1 MKHILTI
8 IISIF
13 ISITSFAQ
21 GVINEGFESGGL
33 HPFMSFSSVGTF
45 SSAPGIKANNSFGS
59 SNVFGF
65 GKSTC
70 SSSCFDVY
78 KTTLTITFPAPTY
91 VYSIKWKEMEI
102 YGNWGSQGQVFL
114 DGVALSTVGLGAQ
127 PVNSGSADASPRLI
141 NLSINQTVSSIVFV
155 VNDITNA
162 SEIIIDDL
170 EILTVNLI
178 NGYEYWFDNDF
189 ANKTTTPVAP
199 TQQLVVNQLVS
210 TSGLTSGIHTFN
222 FRSFDNNG
230 VYSSVASSFFYKT
243 SAISNNP
250 NPTVVAYEYW
260 LDNDFANAVTVSTPA
275 QQQVNVNELIS
286 MSAIPSGIHTFN
298 IRFKDNLNV
307 WSSVASSFFYKTSA
321 ISNNPNPTVVAYEYW
336 LDYDFANAV
345 AVSTPAQQQVNVNE
359 LISMSAIPSGIHTF
373 NIRFKDNLNVWSS
386 VASSFFYKS
395 AQQTVVQNQVVGY
408 RYWFDNDFANAVYMP
423 LTANQ
428 QVNVMDNLDMTQ
440 IAKGMH
446 QVHFQFK
453 DTLQHWS
460 VVVADS
466 VEKISLPIANFAY
479 TPQASCDSTTV
490 QFSDLSIDGDTY
502 FWEFGDGATDTTAT
516 PTHSYYTPGSYLVS
530 LTVIDT
536 LTLADST
543 YQTAIF
549 ITGNTAHSFAITTC
563 DSYTSPSGNYTF
575 TTSGTYYDTIPNQW
589 GCDSLLTILA
599 TINYASSSTDVIT
612 ACNSYTW
619 IDGNTYTANNNTA
632 THILTNAAGCDSI
645 VTLNLTINTVDVSVT
660 QNSTILTANVTG
672 ATYQWLDCD
681 NGYAV
686 INGETNQSFTATQNG
701 NYAVEVLQ
709 NNCTDTS
716 SCYSVTNVSV
726 VQLENDNLFRLYPN
740 PVSSILNIE
749 TNNNISIKIVSI
761 LGETIV
767 EKKLLTGKNSIDVS
781 TLATG
786 IYFIQSENGENV
798 KFIKK

>member
-286 MSAIPSGIHTFN
+286 
-298 IRFKDNLNV
+298 L
-307 WSSVASSFFYKTSA
+307 
-321 ISNNPNPTVVAYEYW
+321 
-336 LDYDFANAV
+336 
-345 AVSTPAQQQVNVNE
+345 
-359 LISMSAIPSGIHTF
+359 SAIPSGIHTF